1 MQQEEAEI
9 ITIYEWCQEL
19 TPTNVAGVSHTTWP
33 NAYKSPE

>member
-9 ITIYEWCQEL
+9 TTMYEWHQEL
-19 TPTNVAGVSHTTWP
+19 TPMNVAGVLHTTWP